1 MRRVEGAGGGAVY
14 GGPGRDEVG
23 VPEGVPIEFHALGG
37 MDFGEKSD
45 GQGSPLPPGEKEV
58 LTLPTPGRE
67 VGGQFAPLPLGGR
80 GVTETFGNFGWRV
93 GLGRLFSGSG

>member
-1 MRRVEGAGGGAVY
+1 MY
-14 GGPGRDEVG
+14 GESAREELGL
-23 VPEGVPIEFHALGG
+23 PEGVPIEPNALGG
-37 MDFGEKSD
+37 TDFDGKSIGQHSPLPFGEKEGDVSIFPT
-45 GQGSPLPPGEKEV
+45 PLPKS
-58 LTLPTPGRE
+58 GRE